1 MEIDA
6 FEITKTIDQ
15 MYEFLHKILKAC
27 LKSCQIP
34 CNVLYGLEDVFLNG
48 DNKAIKSKPLCL
60 FFLIAISIP
69 TSFFLFF
76 LWHNVG

>member
-60 FFLIAISIP
+60 FFFS
-69 TSFFLFF
+69 
-76 LWHNVG
+76 

>member
-6 FEITKTIDQ
+6 FEITKTINQ

-48 DNKAIKSKPLCL
+48 DNKAIKSK
-60 FFLIAISIP
+60 S
-69 TSFFLFF
+69 
-76 LWHNVG
+76 